1 MHRNRKLLIE
11 RFKKYSTHS
20 DHNGE
25 ARYITFEQAKKAL
38 EPLIISN
45 FKQMISNA
53 KLDCLLSVAQ
63 VATKIGSYPEIKL
76 YDFSQL
82 V

>member
-1 MHRNRKLLIE
+1 MQ
-11 RFKKYSTHS
+11 RFQKYSTHS

-25 ARYITFEQAKKAL
+25 SKYITFEQAKKAL

-45 FKQMISNA
+45 FKKMISNA

-63 VATKIGSYPEIKL
+63 VATKIGSFPEIKL
-76 YDFSQL
+76 YDYKQLLQSQYGQN
-82 V
+82 